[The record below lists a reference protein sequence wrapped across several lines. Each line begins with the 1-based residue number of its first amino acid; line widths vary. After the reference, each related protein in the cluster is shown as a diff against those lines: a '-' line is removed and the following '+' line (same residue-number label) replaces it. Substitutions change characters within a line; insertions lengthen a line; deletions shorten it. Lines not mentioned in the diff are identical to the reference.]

1 MTTTGAYDVIV
12 IGMGAMGSATVYEL
26 ASRGLRVLGL
36 ERFDIGHDRGSS
48 HGVSRIIRLAYSEH
62 PSYVPLLRRAY
73 ERWRELESAAAR
85 SFCTSPAPWTRAG
98 PRARCSAAPWR
109 PASSTTC
116 RTRPSV
122 ARRLLDV
129 FPAAGFRRSGCP
141 CTSRTAGSSCRSGAS
156 SRTCLP
162 RWSAAP
168 TCGPARRCWSGTP
181 PATALR
187 VETTRG
193 SYEAGALVITTGAWA
208 GPLVPSLDHLLAPER
223 QVLGWFQPLRPE
235 LFAPSAFPVVIGE
248 FEEGKYYASPVFGVP
263 GFKIGKFHHLN
274 EATTAEGLDRECR
287 DEDEAVLRQAVAR
300 YFPDANGPAMSLR
313 ACMFT
318 NTPDEHFLIDALP
331 GAPNVYLFSRRVVL
345 GPGGETTA
353 FKFSSVVG
361 EILADLSTRGFWRP
375 AHDISLFRLDRFAA
389 RRGPPPL
396 AGCINTASPPSS
408 SARRR
413 PR

>member
-1 MTTTGAYDVIV
+1 MTTRRPYDVIV

-36 ERFDIGHDRGSS
+36 ERFDIPHDRGSS

-73 ERWRELESAAAR
+73 ERWRELESAGGEKLLHITGSVDTGRPEGPVFSGSLHSCIEHDLSHETLTSSEMTQRFPGCRFPEGWMGVYQPDGGFLMSERCIVAYVSAALER
-85 SFCTSPAPWTRAG
+85 GADV
-98 PRARCSAAPWR
+98 RAREAVLEWD
-109 PASSTTC
+109 ASGGG
-116 RTRPSV
+116 V
-122 ARRLLDV
+122 
-129 FPAAGFRRSGCP
+129 
-141 CTSRTAGSSCRSGAS
+141 
-156 SRTCLP
+156 
-162 RWSAAP
+162 
-168 TCGPARRCWSGTP
+168 
-181 PATALR
+181 R
-187 VETTRG
+187 VKTTRG
-193 SYEAGALVITTGAWA
+193 SYEAGALVITSGAWA

-235 LFAPSAFPVVIGE
+235 LFAPNAFPVVIGE
-248 FEEGKYYASPVFGVP
+248 FEEGKYYMSPVFGVP

-331 GAPNVYLFSRRVVL
+331 GVPNVYVAAGFS
-345 GPGGETTA
+345 GHG

-361 EILADLSTRGFWRP
+361 EILADLSTRGET
-375 AHDISLFRLDRFAA
+375 AHDISLFRLGRFE
-389 RRGPPPL
+389 
-396 AGCINTASPPSS
+396 ASADP
-408 SARRR
+408 R
-413 PR
+413 P

>member
-1 MTTTGAYDVIV
+1 MTSRRPYDVIV

-36 ERFDIGHDRGSS
+36 ERFDIPHDRGSS

-73 ERWRELESAAAR
+73 ERWRELESAAGEKLLHITGSVDTGR
-85 SFCTSPAPWTRAG
+85 PEG
-98 PRARCSAAPWR
+98 PVFSGSLQSCIEHDLTHETL
-109 PASSTTC
+109 SSEE
-116 RTRPSV
+116 V
-122 ARRLLDV
+122 ARRFPGCR
-129 FPAAGFRRSGCP
+129 FPAEWMSVYQPDGGFLMSERCIVAHVTVALERGADVRAREAVLEWDASGD
-141 CTSRTAGSSCRSGAS
+141 TV
-156 SRTCLP
+156 
-162 RWSAAP
+162 
-168 TCGPARRCWSGTP
+168 
-181 PATALR
+181 R
-187 VETTRG
+187 VQTTRG
-193 SYEAGALVITTGAWA
+193 SYEAGSLVITTGAWA

-235 LFAPSAFPVVIGE
+235 VFAPNAFPVVIGE
-248 FEEGKYYASPVFGVP
+248 FEEGRYYASPVFGVP

-274 EATTAEGLDRECR
+274 EPTTADGLDRECG

-331 GAPNVYLFSRRVVL
+331 GAPNVYVAAGFS
-345 GPGGETTA
+345 GHG

-361 EILADLSTRGFWRP
+361 EIMADVSTRGETG
-375 AHDISLFRLDRFAA
+375 HDISLFRLDRFEVDET
-389 RRGPPPL
+389 GP
-396 AGCINTASPPSS
+396 S
-408 SARRR
+408 
-413 PR
+413 

>member
-1 MTTTGAYDVIV
+1 MTTHRPYEVIV

-36 ERFDIGHDRGSS
+36 ERFDIPHDRGSS

-73 ERWRELESAAAR
+73 ERWRELESAAGEKLLHITGSVDTGRPEGPVFSGSLASCIEHDLPHETLSNVEIAR
-85 SFCTSPAPWTRAG
+85 RFPGCRFPAEWMSVYQPDGGFLVSERCIVAHVTVALERGADV
-98 PRARCSAAPWR
+98 RAREAVLEW
-109 PASSTTC
+109 
-116 RTRPSV
+116 
-122 ARRLLDV
+122 D
-129 FPAAGFRRSGCP
+129 AAGD
-141 CTSRTAGSSCRSGAS
+141 AV
-156 SRTCLP
+156 
-162 RWSAAP
+162 
-168 TCGPARRCWSGTP
+168 
-181 PATALR
+181 R
-187 VETTRG
+187 VKTTRG
-193 SYEAGALVITTGAWA
+193 SYEAGSLVITTGAWA

-235 LFAPSAFPVVIGE
+235 VFAPDAFPVVIGE
-248 FEEGKYYASPVFGVP
+248 FEEGRYYASPVFGVP

-274 EATTAEGLDRECR
+274 EPTTADGLDRECR

-331 GAPNVYLFSRRVVL
+331 GAPNVYVAAGFS
-345 GPGGETTA
+345 GHG

-361 EILADLSTRGFWRP
+361 EILADLSTRGET
-375 AHDISLFRLDRFAA
+375 AHDISLFLVDRFEVDET
-389 RRGPPPL
+389 GP
-396 AGCINTASPPSS
+396 S
-408 SARRR
+408 
-413 PR
+413 

>member
-1 MTTTGAYDVIV
+1 MTTSHPYDVIV

-36 ERFDIGHDRGSS
+36 ERFDIPHDRGSS

-73 ERWRELESAAAR
+73 ERWRELESAGGEKLLHITG
-85 SFCTSPAPWTRAG
+85 SVDTSSPEG
-98 PRARCSAAPWR
+98 PVFSGSLVSCIEHDLPHETL
-109 PASSTTC
+109 SSEE
-116 RTRPSV
+116 V
-122 ARRLLDV
+122 ARRFPGCR
-129 FPAAGFRRSGCP
+129 FPAEWMSVYQPDGGFLMSERCIVAHVTVALERGADVRAREAVLEWDASGD
-141 CTSRTAGSSCRSGAS
+141 TV
-156 SRTCLP
+156 
-162 RWSAAP
+162 
-168 TCGPARRCWSGTP
+168 
-181 PATALR
+181 R
-187 VETTRG
+187 VQTTRG
-193 SYEAGALVITTGAWA
+193 SYEAGSLVITTGAWA

-235 LFAPSAFPVVIGE
+235 VFAPNAFPVVIGE
-248 FEEGKYYASPVFGVP
+248 FEEGRYYASPVFGVP

-331 GAPNVYLFSRRVVL
+331 GAPNVYLAAGFS
-345 GPGGETTA
+345 GHG

-361 EILADLSTRGFWRP
+361 EILADLSTRGETG
-375 AHDISLFRLDRFAA
+375 HDISLFRLDRFA
-389 RRGPPPL
+389 GS
-396 AGCINTASPPSS
+396 AG
-408 SARRR
+408 
-413 PR
+413 

>member
-1 MTTTGAYDVIV
+1 MTKSRPYDVIV

-36 ERFDIGHDRGSS
+36 ERFDIPHDRGSS

-73 ERWRELESAAAR
+73 ERWRELESAAGEKLLHITGSVDTGRPEGPVFSGSLASCIEHNLPHETLSSEEIAR
-85 SFCTSPAPWTRAG
+85 RFPGCRFPAEWMSVYQPDGGFLMSERCIVAHVAVALERG
-98 PRARCSAAPWR
+98 ADVRAREAVLEWD
-109 PASSTTC
+109 ASGDT
-116 RTRPSV
+116 V
-122 ARRLLDV
+122 
-129 FPAAGFRRSGCP
+129 
-141 CTSRTAGSSCRSGAS
+141 
-156 SRTCLP
+156 
-162 RWSAAP
+162 
-168 TCGPARRCWSGTP
+168 
-181 PATALR
+181 R
-187 VETTRG
+187 VQTTRG
-193 SYEAGALVITTGAWA
+193 SYEAGSLVITTGAWA

-235 LFAPSAFPVVIGE
+235 VFAPNAFPVVIGE
-248 FEEGKYYASPVFGVP
+248 FEEGRYYASPVFGVP

-274 EATTAEGLDRECR
+274 EPTTADGLDRECR

-331 GAPNVYLFSRRVVL
+331 SAPNAYVAAGFS
-345 GPGGETTA
+345 GHG

-361 EILADLSTRGFWRP
+361 EIMADVSTRGET
-375 AHDISLFRLDRFAA
+375 AHDISLFRLDRFEVDET
-389 RRGPPPL
+389 GP
-396 AGCINTASPPSS
+396 S
-408 SARRR
+408 
-413 PR
+413 